1 MNHRTLIRSVCYLF
15 LLILVVGHSI
25 FAQATDPSKAEKEK
39 LKGIWF
45 MEETRLGHID
55 AKDPNEAL
63 KPGPKDWLRLTFKED
78 SVVIQSNSEPKGK
91 AEPYK
96 LNPGKSPKELDIG
109 QGETV
114 KELIYK
120 LDGDKLTVAFPF
132 PELVSGGTFAER
144 QRHILR
150 PRDFKETKET
160 AAPIVLVLKRVKQ

>member
-1 MNHRTLIRSVCYLF
+1 MNHRTLIGSVCGLF
-15 LLILVVGHSI
+15 LLVLVVGHSVT
-25 FAQATDPSKAEKEK
+25 AQATDPIKAEKEK

-45 MEETRLGHID
+45 MEETRIP
-55 AKDPNEAL
+55 AKS
-63 KPGPKDWLRLTFKED
+63 KYWLRLTFTEEKVLIETA
-78 SVVIQSNSEPKGK
+78 SEPKGK
-91 AEPYK
+91 SEPYK

-120 LDGDKLTVAFPF
+120 LDGDKLTIAFPF

-160 AAPIVLVLKRVKQ
+160 AAPIMWVLQRVKR

>member
-1 MNHRTLIRSVCYLF
+1 MSLGTSVGTIF
-15 LLILVVGHSI
+15 LAALVLNPLAV
-25 FAQATDPSKAEKEK
+25 AQDASSVRAEKEK
-39 LKGIWF
+39 LKGTWF
-45 MEETRLGHID
+45 MEETRHLD
-55 AKDPNEAL
+55 AKDPKNAV
-63 KPGPKDWLRLTFKED
+63 KSWLRLTFKED
-78 SVVIQSNSEPKGK
+78 SVVVQSNSEPKGK

-120 LDGDKLTVAFPF
+120 LDGDKLTIAFPF

-150 PRDFKETKET
+150 PRGFKETKET

>member
-1 MNHRTLIRSVCYLF
+1 MSLGTSVGTVF
-15 LLILVVGHSI
+15 LAALVLHPLAV
-25 FAQATDPSKAEKEK
+25 AQNASSVRAEKEK
-39 LKGIWF
+39 LKGTWF
-45 MEETRLGHID
+45 MEETRHVD
-55 AKDPNEAL
+55 AKDPKKAV
-63 KPGPKDWLRLTFKED
+63 KYWLRLTFTEEKVLIETA
-78 SVVIQSNSEPKGK
+78 SEPKGK

-120 LDGDKLTVAFPF
+120 LDGDKLTIAFPF

-150 PRDFKETKET
+150 PRGFKETKET

>member
-1 MNHRTLIRSVCYLF
+1 MSLGTTVGSAWSLF
-15 LLILVVGHSI
+15 LAAVALNSLAV
-25 FAQATDPSKAEKEK
+25 AQDTSPVRAEKEK
-39 LKGIWF
+39 LKGTWF
-45 MEETRLGHID
+45 MEETRHVN
-55 AKDPNEAL
+55 AKDRKATV
-63 KPGPKDWLRLTFKED
+63 KSWLRLTFTED
-78 SVVIQSNSEPKGK
+78 KALIETDSEPKGK

-96 LNPGKSPKELDIG
+96 LNPAKSPKELDIG
-109 QGETV
+109 QGETA

-120 LDGDKLTVAFPF
+120 LDGDKLTIAFPF